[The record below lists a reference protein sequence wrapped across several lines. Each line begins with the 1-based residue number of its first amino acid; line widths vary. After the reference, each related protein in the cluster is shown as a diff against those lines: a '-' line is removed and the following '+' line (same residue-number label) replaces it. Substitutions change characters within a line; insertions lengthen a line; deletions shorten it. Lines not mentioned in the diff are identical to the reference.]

1 MGKWTGK
8 VGFAV
13 NGEVEPGLW
22 VDEVVEKVYKGELLS
37 DRWRRQNSIGVNDN
51 IDVYKRQALG
61 SLEGFIPTIWRI
73 SFEVIISFLVNL
85 SAISAISFTGTKMCI
100 RDSSN
105 ITKSI
110 P

>member
-1 MGKWTGK
+1 MSKWTGK

-51 IDVYKRQALG
+51 INLLNSISIIANPYALNIAHRLLTSNQG
-61 SLEGFIPTIWRI
+61 EKWKVTDIDAFH
-73 SFEVIISFLVNL
+73 
-85 SAISAISFTGTKMCI
+85 
-100 RDSSN
+100 SS
-105 ITKSI
+105 
-110 P
+110 